1 MAVLIYKDLLR
12 IGKKIKDDTLF
23 LSVMNFLCSCRKLCL
38 TSSVYDMYLSA
49 KSQSCSCSIHSN
61 VTTAD
66 NCNFLACCNRC
77 IVGIIECFHEV
88 ASCQVLV
95 CREYAACIL
104 TRDTHEHRKTCT
116 GTDEY
121 SLKSLIFDQLID
133 RCGFTDN
140 NVCLEFNAKLFD
152 FFDFFLNNFLLWKTE
167 FRNTIYQNTAKFMQC
182 FEYSYFVSEFCKV
195 AGTGKS

>member
-66 NCNFLACCNRC
+66 NCNFLACRDRC
-77 IVGIIECFHEV
+77 IVRIIECFHEV

-140 NVCLEFNAKLFD
+140 NVCLEFNAKLFNFLD
-152 FFDFFLNNFLLWKTE
+152 LFLNDFLFRKTE
-167 FRNTIYQNTAKFMQC
+167 LRNTVNKNTAQFMKSL
-182 FEYSYFVSEFCKV
+182 EYSHIVTSFCKV
-195 AGTGKS
+195 TCTGKS